1 MAGVAPV
8 PYALQVAISCVAIVW
23 IVIRVVIA
31 VIIGKGSQEESAL
44 ETTSRESAAVE
55 IPTSSVLEM
64 IEAPAGAR
72 RGYDMGASSSEAWVK
87 TASQSMVE

>member
-1 MAGVAPV
+1 
-8 PYALQVAISCVAIVW
+8 VAISCVAIVW

-31 VIIGKGSQEESAL
+31 VVIGKGSQEESAL

-55 IPTSSVLEM
+55 IPTSSALEM

-72 RGYDMGASSSEAWVK
+72 RGYDMGAFTNTDLSSSEAWVK